1 VFHSPRRR
9 RQLLLQDGSGN
20 FTMRV
25 KINGADVWARGGNM
39 IPMEELEGRQ
49 SVEACVAA
57 ASSGMSEK
65 M

>member
-1 VFHSPRRR
+1 M
-9 RQLLLQDGSGN
+9 QDGSDN

-57 ASSGMSEK
+57 AGSGMSEK